1 MIENAKLKM
10 QLVPL
15 PPGVTGII
23 PGQKNYLAP
32 MFTGIIE
39 CLGTI
44 EKLEKEGTNK
54 IFWIRSSISGELR
67 IDQSVS
73 HNGVCLTIDALAES
87 RHRVTA
93 IEETLKKSNLD
104 LCRIGDTLNLERCM
118 LLSDRLDGHIVQGHV
133 DSTGVCIGKIERE
146 GSWEFQF
153 RIDPSFALLII
164 EKGSIAL
171 NGTSL
176 TLFAVTSDTFK
187 VAIIPY
193 TYAHTTIKN
202 VEPGTVVNLEFDLV
216 GKYIQRNIQVRELN
230 S

>member
-1 MIENAKLKM
+1 
-10 QLVPL
+10 
-15 PPGVTGII
+15 
-23 PGQKNYLAP
+23 

-54 IFWIRSSISGELR
+54 IFWIRSAISGELK

-73 HNGVCLTIDALAES
+73 HNGVCLTIDALDDS
-87 RHRVTA
+87 SHRVTA

-104 LCRIGDTLNLERCM
+104 LCRIGDALNLERCM
-118 LLSDRLDGHIVQGHV
+118 LLNDRLDGHIVQGHV
-133 DSTGVCIGKIERE
+133 DTTGVCIGKIELN

-153 RIDPSFALLII
+153 KIDSSFARLII
-164 EKGSIAL
+164 EKGSVAL

-202 VEPGTVVNLEFDLV
+202 VELGSVVNIEFDLV
-216 GKYIQRNIQVRELN
+216 GKYIQRNIQLQ
-230 S
+230 